1 MMAHSQ
7 PANQDTPSNV
17 QDTFV
22 VRMTRMGLGR
32 GNHQGQQPRVLRKQ
46 AGHTSASDQCE
57 ITFKNVLLCRGYP
70 HRPFAHHA
78 AFMVKQDRAQ

>member
-1 MMAHSQ
+1 MMEYSQ

-17 QDTFV
+17 QDTIV

-32 GNHQGQQPRVLRKQ
+32 GNHQGQQPRVLREQ

-57 ITFKNVLLCRGYP
+57 ITSKMSCYAGAIHTGRSLHVQN
-70 HRPFAHHA
+70 
-78 AFMVKQDRAQ
+78 